1 MEKSKLQ
8 SFINRY
14 YLAGNCEAVTVKA
27 NGQSVN
33 CELIDVDQTVVGKV
47 KWKTD
52 PFMSGELGIN
62 HTGALTKMLS
72 AVGEKIDIEVNDAQG
87 KNYAMKI
94 KEGSTTM
101 TFMLAD
107 TSVIPAVPT
116 INAEPEYEVVI
127 DINDEFVNKGIGKI
141 NKFLDKSIEKGKM
154 TADDKKKIISHI
166 KGTTKLEDLKDVD
179 LVIEAIF
186 ENIKVKKEL
195 FSDLDKICKKETIL
209 ASNTSTIPITD
220 LASVTS
226 RPESFIGMHFMNP
239 VPIMKLVEVIRGLRT
254 DDKTTKLIKEL
265 SEKMGKIPVEVN
277 DGPGF
282 VSNRVLI
289 PMINEAVFCLMDGTG
304 TAEAIDNVMKLG
316 MNHPMGPLALADLI
330 GLDVCL
336 DIMNVLY
343 EGFNDSKYRPCP
355 LLKKMVQA
363 GNLGRKTGKGFYDY
377 TK

>member
-1 MEKSKLQ
+1 MVVKK
-8 SFINRY
+8 IGVIG
-14 YLAGNCEAVTVKA
+14 AGQMGHGIALVAEDFVK
-27 NGQSVN
+27 
-33 CELIDVDQTVVGKV
+33 
-47 KWKTD
+47 
-52 PFMSGELGIN
+52 
-62 HTGALTKMLS
+62 
-72 AVGEKIDIEVNDAQG
+72 
-87 KNYAMKI
+87 
-94 KEGSTTM
+94 
-101 TFMLAD
+101 
-107 TSVIPAVPT
+107 
-116 INAEPEYEVVI
+116 
-127 DINDEFVNKGIGKI
+127 KGIGKI
-141 NKFLDKSIEKGKM
+141 ERFLDKSIEKGKI
-154 TADDKKKIISHI
+154 TADDKKKTLAHI
-166 KGTTKLEDLKDVD
+166 KGTIKLEDLKDID
-179 LVIEAIF
+179 LTIEAIF
-186 ENIKVKKEL
+186 ENVKVKKEL
-195 FSDLDKICKKETIL
+195 FKELDKICKKETIL

-265 SEKMGKIPVEVN
+265 AVKMGKTPVEVN

-316 MNHPMGPLALADLI
+316 MNHPMGPLQLADLI

-377 TK
+377 NK